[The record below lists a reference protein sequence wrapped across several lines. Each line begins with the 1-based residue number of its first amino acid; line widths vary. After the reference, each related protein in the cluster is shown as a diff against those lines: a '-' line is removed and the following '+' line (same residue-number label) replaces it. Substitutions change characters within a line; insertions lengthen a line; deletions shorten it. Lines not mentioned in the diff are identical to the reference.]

1 MSVAQKAGHVIVCGV
16 DDTALRTI
24 EQLVAAGA
32 EVVVVDAVAEV
43 VPAAERLLE
52 Q

>member
-1 MSVAQKAGHVIVCGV
+1 VQKAGHVVVCGV

-24 EQLVAAGA
+24 EQLLAAGA
-32 EVVVVDAVAEV
+32 DVVVIDAVAEV
-43 VPAAERLLE
+43 GAAAERLLA